1 MERDDQSRIFWIDAR
16 RYWLRPAGYATL
28 LCGIDLLLA
37 SLFPLWSATAPPD
50 ANSIIQHSMVVLR
63 ADWKAAPEYNY
74 YERDVENHGTKTYE
88 VMMIRGS
95 PYQRLVAVNDVGLPE
110 RENKAE
116 QEKLDHVIAQRSR
129 ESKKETEKRIAE
141 YQRDR
146 HRDHRMIEELAK
158 AFIFKLS
165 GETVQNSR
173 HLYILEATAR
183 PGYRPSDKETEVLT
197 GMRGT
202 LWIDKATFQWVKAE
216 AEVVHPVSIEGFLA
230 TVEPGTRFELDK
242 GPVPGGVWLPTQ
254 FIVQSKAE
262 ILSFIG
268 HNTHAKETYF
278 NYQKADGHTP
288 LSR

>member
-1 MERDDQSRIFWIDAR
+1 VEREDRSRIFWDGAR
-16 RYWLRPAGYATL
+16 RRWSKLGGFATL
-28 LCGIDLLLA
+28 YWGIVFLLA
-37 SLFPLWSATAPPD
+37 SPFPTLSATAQPD
-50 ANSIIQHSMVVLR
+50 ANTIIQRSMAVLR
-63 ADWKAAPEYNY
+63 ADWKAAPQYNY
-74 YERDVENHGTKTYE
+74 YERDVENHDTKTYE
-88 VMMIRGS
+88 VRMIRGS
-95 PYQRLVAVNDVGLPE
+95 PYQRLVAINDLPLSE
-110 RENKAE
+110 RDKKAE

-129 ESKKETEKRIAE
+129 ESKKQSKKRIAE

-146 HRDHRMIEELAK
+146 HRDHRMIEELSK
-158 AFIFKLS
+158 AFNFKLS
-165 GETVQNSR
+165 GEATQNS
-173 HLYILEATAR
+173 HHVYILDATPR
-183 PGYRPSDKETEVLT
+183 PGYRPLDKETEVLT

-242 GPVPGGVWLPTQ
+242 GPVPGGAWLPTQ

-278 NYQKADGHTP
+278 NYQKADSHTT